1 MHGIGH
7 TLTDT
12 YTIATIIISGNF
24 CVENFSC
31 DTCLLL
37 STKIYHL
44 KNLYWFTISLM
55 VVGHSA
61 HSSSS
66 SRPFDFC
73 LDHPLITTDPAV
85 GVNWSDLDLRSSV
98 RKPRYALESLFN
110 RVNFSWD
117 EREHIS
123 RHEVRSSGNVRRGKS
138 HAIAWVKCL
147 INQHNLSTVDGD
159 GLAYESDLV
168 VPALQKGLVP
178 FS

>member
-1 MHGIGH
+1 M
-7 TLTDT
+7 
-12 YTIATIIISGNF
+12 
-24 CVENFSC
+24 
-31 DTCLLL
+31 
-37 STKIYHL
+37 KIYHL

-85 GVNWSDLDLRSSV
+85 GVDWSDLDLRSSV
-98 RKPRYALESLFN
+98 GKPRYALESLLN
-110 RVNFSWD
+110 QVNFSWD

-178 FS
+178 FSLT

>member
-1 MHGIGH
+1 MLKTFHVIQVC
-7 TLTDT
+7 
-12 YTIATIIISGNF
+12 Y
-24 CVENFSC
+24 V
-31 DTCLLL
+31 L
-37 STKIYHL
+37 SMKIYHL

-85 GVNWSDLDLRSSV
+85 GVDWSDLDLQ
-98 RKPRYALESLFN
+98 PRYALESLFN

-159 GLAYESDLV
+159 SLAYESDLV
-168 VPALQKGLVP
+168 VLQKGLVP